1 MLGRPDCSDHRNVR
15 AQPSL
20 RKLRFCAIKLAKCVL
35 RRDNV
40 LSWTRRRN
48 WLIEKFRSFEYPVGI
63 FCYNDY
69 VAADIIGICLD
80 SHIHIPEQVAVIG
93 VDDDP
98 IVAGHVPVP
107 LSSVRHD
114 LEGMAYRAAELLDQL
129 MSGRSPKAPASKVRP
144 KGVVIFCVDLWGQR
158 QHTAIF

>member
-1 MLGRPDCSDHRNVR
+1 VATQDFGNAFRPTGSDHVVPFDGLAAGTTRR
-15 AQPSL
+15 TFLSTAT
-20 RKLRFCAIKLAKCVL
+20 KTKILAKKG
-35 RRDNV
+35 D
-40 LSWTRRRN
+40 S
-48 WLIEKFRSFEYPVGI
+48 KYPVGI

-114 LEGMAYRAAELLDQL
+114 LEGWLTGQL
-129 MSGRSPKAPASKVRP
+129 NCW
-144 KGVVIFCVDLWGQR
+144 IN
-158 QHTAIF
+158 